1 MQREDNAAA
10 GLGRRAALAGLGAL
24 PMAAALPAAAQ
35 SAAGARSKVIR
46 FAASTEPTTLDPVV
60 SPLLVTQ
67 EHSYLVYDTLF
78 SLDAQFRPQ
87 PQMVESVEADPGH
100 AAWTMRLRE
109 GLAFHDGSPV
119 TSADVLASIARW
131 ATRDTAGRQLA
142 TLGLKT
148 EAVDARTFRLRLD
161 TATPFLFE
169 ALAKPTSSALFIMRE
184 REARGDANRPVAEI
198 VGSGPFRFVKEEHRQ
213 GYRLVY
219 ERNAAYRPRAEPASY
234 LSGGKDV
241 KIDRVEWMAMPDAAT
256 AFAAVQRGELDICSA
271 PPLDLLP
278 TLRGRRDVVVAT
290 TNPQGWVPFARMNF
304 LHPPFDRPEA
314 RRALQLAVRQTDIVR
329 AAGADEAYGLRECHS
344 YFGCGGANE
353 SQAATEALRGAERDE
368 ARRLLRAIGYD
379 GTPVVFIAPGDN
391 DILRIIATVTAGQ
404 MREAGFTVDLQFSD
418 FASMMARRNR
428 REPPAQG
435 GWNMFPMQAF
445 AFELDSPASNFLLS
459 TPCDGS
465 GYAGWACDPAL
476 FDTREAWL
484 READPAR
491 RRQLVERMQV
501 EAARLVPAALLGQY
515 VRPIVHRRQV
525 QGLVQA
531 PVTVMWNIDL
541 AAA

>member
-1 MQREDNAAA
+1 MHRADTEAAR
-10 GLGRRAALAGLGAL
+10 LGRRAALTGLGAL
-24 PMAAALPAAAQ
+24 PIAAALPAAAQ
-35 SAAGARSKVIR
+35 QRPKTVR
-46 FAASTEPTTLDPVV
+46 YAASTEPTTLDPVV

-67 EHSYLVYDTLF
+67 EHGYLVYDTLF

-100 AAWTMRLRE
+100 GTWTMRLRD

-131 ATRDTAGRQLA
+131 ATRDTAGRQLVA
-142 TLGLKT
+142 LGLKT

-161 TATPFLFE
+161 TPTPFLFE

-184 REARGDANRPVAEI
+184 REARTDANRAVPEI

-234 LSGGKDV
+234 LSGGKNV

-256 AFAAVQRGELDICSA
+256 AVSAVQSGELDICSA

-278 TLRGRRDVVVAT
+278 TLRGRRDVVIAT
-290 TNPQGWVPFARMNF
+290 TNPQGWVAFARMNF

-314 RRALQLAVRQTDIVR
+314 RRALQLAIRQRDVVTAV
-329 AAGADEAYGLRECHS
+329 GAEEAFGLRECYS
-344 YFGCGGANE
+344 FLGCGGANE
-353 SQAATEALRGAERDE
+353 SQAGTAALRRGEQDE

-391 DILRIIATVTAGQ
+391 DQLRVIATVTAEQ
-404 MREAGFTVDLQFSD
+404 MRAAGFVVDLQFSD
-418 FASMMARRNR
+418 FAAMLARRNR

-435 GWNMFPMQAF
+435 GWNLFPMLAF

-459 TPCDGS
+459 TACDGT
-465 GYAGWACDPAL
+465 GYAGWACDQGL
-476 FDTREAWL
+476 SDTRQAWL
-484 READPAR
+484 REAAPAR
-491 RRQLVERMQV
+491 RRELVERMQAQ
-501 EAARLVPAALLGQY
+501 AAQLVPAALLGQY
-515 VRPIVHRRQV
+515 VRPIVHRRHV
-525 QGLVQA
+525 RNLVQA
-531 PVTVMWNIDL
+531 PVTVMWNIDME
-541 AAA
+541 AR